1 MYKSITVEQK
11 PWFFIYR
18 YSAEKIKLEAYMK
31 ATRAACKMHFNKSL
45 DELIAS
51 ECCNESEEE
60 FIAHYEKYMPVSRAP
75 GTMNRICWRI
85 EDAFKTTNVLPD
97 VEFDYTILKNECVY
111 SEEEFEAVKQLY
123 EEYNKNVKL
132 ILKKR
137 NKNEGTDSDA
147 GSSIE
152 QLQHIFLEECALVC
166 PNSNVLSNI
175 VLDICYSSRKNNT
188 FVWDVIG
195 ESVYQNVLANSGNK
209 LHIPI
214 KDDNGDI
221 EFYGKRFSI
230 YEKMI
235 GGENDDYIE

>member
-85 EDAFKTTNVLPD
+85 EDAFKTTNVVPE
-97 VEFDYTILKNECVY
+97 VEFDYTILTNECIY

-137 NKNEGTDSDA
+137 NKNEGTGSDA

>member
-85 EDAFKTTNVLPD
+85 EEAFKTTNVLP
-97 VEFDYTILKNECVY
+97 ETNFNYEILKNESKY
-111 SEEEFEAVKQLY
+111 TTDEFEEIEKLY
-123 EEYNKNVKL
+123 NEYNSGVQL
-132 ILKKR
+132 IRKR
-137 NKNEGTDSDA
+137 QKKNEEADSGA
-147 GSSIE
+147 GLLIDQLKNDFIVKCSIE
-152 QLQHIFLEECALVC
+152 C
-166 PNSNVLSNI
+166 PNAAALSNI
-175 VLDICYSSRKNNT
+175 VVDLCYNSNQNKTFAWDIA
-188 FVWDVIG
+188 G
-195 ESVYQNVLANSGNK
+195 EQIYKNVLYNSGNK

>member
-137 NKNEGTDSDA
+137 NKNEGTGSDA